1 MFKTKRFLYNIVE
14 KNVLNKPSCSCIVG
28 SRKIGKTILLQQLA
42 EAHKDDTI
50 YIDGSVEFN
59 GKEVNFKKVYEGFIE
74 EGKKNILIDE
84 VCKIDEDLLA
94 DFISTT
100 KLYAG
105 ELCFIITGSVGTS
118 VSKIC
123 DRIGR
128 GGEEYVLPPIMYI
141 EYLCW
146 NSGVLNANIND
157 IKMLSNYNKY
167 ILYIKQQNIGST
179 SNHLQYIKEVV
190 SDTIESYL
198 RDTSLGDNMLKLP
211 IEDIYDAVKY
221 ISICQFVYELNTG
234 DFVSIPT
241 LSEEIKK
248 ELGDE
253 YKKVKNRWNLSK
265 GTIKYVLSLL
275 YGCNLARKTRLYV
288 GNNLEVE
295 NLNLEDNSVDT
306 CIFEYPWLSSLFL
319 SPLVKEDDSFI
330 DIWVENSILLRES
343 YIYPFYDKYRN
354 KDNKEIDTIYEV
366 DFGNFHGLEV
376 KNKKYGNNSRT
387 YISKI
392 KTSAKEIGLEDVYL
406 TCSDEPRGNA
416 SNIFLSLDKVI
427 ASMEL
432 EYISLLEEGE
442 IYSKLSV
449 DKLVKKYFG

>member
-1 MFKTKRFLYNIVE
+1 M
-14 KNVLNKPSCSCIVG
+14 
-28 SRKIGKTILLQQLA
+28 
-42 EAHKDDTI
+42 
-50 YIDGSVEFN
+50 
-59 GKEVNFKKVYEGFIE
+59 
-74 EGKKNILIDE
+74 
-84 VCKIDEDLLA
+84 
-94 DFISTT
+94 
-100 KLYAG
+100 
-105 ELCFIITGSVGTS
+105 
-118 VSKIC
+118 
-123 DRIGR
+123 
-128 GGEEYVLPPIMYI
+128 
-141 EYLCW
+141 
-146 NSGVLNANIND
+146 
-157 IKMLSNYNKY
+157 
-167 ILYIKQQNIGST
+167 
-179 SNHLQYIKEVV
+179 
-190 SDTIESYL
+190 
-198 RDTSLGDNMLKLP
+198 
-211 IEDIYDAVKY
+211 
-221 ISICQFVYELNTG
+221 
-234 DFVSIPT
+234 
-241 LSEEIKK
+241 
-248 ELGDE
+248 
-253 YKKVKNRWNLSK
+253 
-265 GTIKYVLSLL
+265 
-275 YGCNLARKTRLYV
+275 YV